1 MSLFVLPCLLSCSTH
16 DMQSGLVLL
25 HAALCECLLLT
36 HMLLA

>member
-25 HAALCECLLLT
+25 HAALSWSLLLT
-36 HMLLA
+36 LLLLA